1 MDVDEWLENG
11 GFGFFRFWIVT
22 MTIIIIMIGYRRV
35 KIAAANSNGEIG
47 VESIDS
53 IRSALSRLTCALF
66 GG

>member
-35 KIAAANSNGEIG
+35 KIAAANTNGEIG
-47 VESIDS
+47 V
-53 IRSALSRLTCALF
+53 
-66 GG
+66 